1 MVAEGHSSNLRS
13 GRRKREDAMKR
24 VICASA
30 VAVLAGAGSAS
41 AQMVLHMDVNSIR
54 VQVRDG
60 AGTASAFGG
69 LSHTGSIN
77 FSFDM
82 GVTSLVAVQT
92 QNGSETPVNQNF
104 TGSLSNFTGVINLV
118 NGQVTG
124 GNLSVNVDSNDT
136 YTADVTPNAGAVS
149 TFVGG
154 GFKVEGLTFN
164 GMFTDSMF
172 GNVNIAQWFSS
183 QGQNGGLLG
192 SFLQFNF
199 SPNQTGASHS
209 DMDIFVNAQVI
220 PLPPAAMTG
229 IATLAGIMVAGY
241 IRRRR

>member
-1 MVAEGHSSNLRS
+1 MNRL
-13 GRRKREDAMKR
+13 
-24 VICASA
+24 ICASA
-30 VAVLAGAGSAS
+30 VAVLAGAGTAS
-41 AQMVLHMDVNSIR
+41 ADMVLHMDVNSIR
-54 VQVRDG
+54 IQVRNAGG
-60 AGTASAFGG
+60 AASSFGG
-69 LSHTGSIN
+69 LSHTGSID

-82 GVTSLVAVQT
+82 GVTSLLAVQT
-92 QNGSETPVNQNF
+92 QNGSATPVNQNF
-104 TGSLSNFTGVINLV
+104 NGNLTNFSGVINLV

-124 GNLSVNVDSNDT
+124 GNLAVHVDSNDT

-149 TFVGG
+149 SYIGG
-154 GFKVEGLTFN
+154 GYKVEGLTFN

-172 GNVNIAQWFSS
+172 GNVDVAPWFAS
-183 QGQNGGLLG
+183 QGNNGGLLG

-199 SPNQTGASHS
+199 NPDQSGGSYS
-209 DMDIFVNAQVI
+209 DMDIFVSAQVI